1 MFLNEEVSELQQ
13 GVVEMREDSLLKN
26 VAKRKVQI

>member
-26 VAKRKVQI
+26 VAKRKV